1 MERFFLG
8 GNTGSGFA
16 GYYTGERERADRVFL
31 IKGGPGTGKSSL
43 MKKIGKKH
51 MNIAESDDSFSQLYH
66 FPFYTIP

>member
-43 MKKIGKKH
+43 MKKIGKK
-51 MNIAESDDSFSQLYH
+51 SVF
-66 FPFYTIP
+66 F